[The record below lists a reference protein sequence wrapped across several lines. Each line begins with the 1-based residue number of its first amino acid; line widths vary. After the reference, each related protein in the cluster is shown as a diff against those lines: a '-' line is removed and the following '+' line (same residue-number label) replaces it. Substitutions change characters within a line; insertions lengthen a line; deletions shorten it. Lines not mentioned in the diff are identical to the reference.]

1 MAEHVIY
8 VEAHPVPSA
17 PSAPESISSNGI
29 PAGLT
34 VHSTS
39 FHSHSTTTINEA
51 GAFEYLQSHKWP
63 LGLQKTSVD
72 QMKKIAMRFIIC
84 DDSGS
89 MMASDGH
96 KLMNLPNGSQK

>member
-1 MAEHVIY
+1 MAEQVYY
-8 VEAHPVPSA
+8 VEAHAVPSA
-17 PSAPESISSNGI
+17 PSEFESPNTAR

-39 FHSHSTTTINEA
+39 FHSNVTSTINEA